1 MAVLFRDGVECSM
14 LRVCLG
20 SEEHHTVFEAEL
32 LGLSLAVELVKSE
45 SHVQTVTIGA
55 DSQAA
60 ILATRHD
67 RGTPGQ
73 YLVDG
78 LYEQIAAAQCMH
90 PRISIELRWT
100 SGHEGIAGNERADEE
115 AKLAAKGKSS
125 GCQQL
130 PRICRQELPLS
141 WLAA

>member
-1 MAVLFRDGVECSM
+1 M

-32 LGLSLAVELVKSE
+32 LGLSLAVKLVKSE
-45 SHVQTVTIGA
+45 NHVRTVTIGA

-78 LYEQIAAAQCMH
+78 LYEQIAATQHRH
-90 PRISIELRWT
+90 PAIGIELMWT
-100 SGHEGIAGNERADEE
+100 
-115 AKLAAKGKSS
+115 
-125 GCQQL
+125 
-130 PRICRQELPLS
+130 P
-141 WLAA
+141 